1 MFDRVTEIAE
11 IGPFENNTLSKCCYH
26 TYSDRNQSIKKRT
39 FKPHIPTRAGKKS
52 CYTGINDLLKMTRE
66 LEGLRMENE
75 NYYCWD
81 PIVEK
86 YLCLIMKPILLPLED
101 NIQKTKSI
109 EVYEKESTMLL

>member
-1 MFDRVTEIAE
+1 
-11 IGPFENNTLSKCCYH
+11 
-26 TYSDRNQSIKKRT
+26 
-39 FKPHIPTRAGKKS
+39 
-52 CYTGINDLLKMTRE
+52 MTRE

-109 EVYEKESTMLL
+109 EVYEKESTMLSKTHMFQGLCFVYNESNEQSNYFIPFDFDHFPCTTNQL